1 MVTLSDSTT
10 YVGYSNGPADFIG
23 FYSSNLLISSLSIQA
38 SGEGVTHATVDNLYF
53 ATVPAPGAIA
63 LIGLAGFAARRR
75 ERRA

>member
-1 MVTLSDSTT
+1 
-10 YVGYSNGPADFIG
+10 
-23 FYSSNLLISSLSIQA
+23 
-38 SGEGVTHATVDNLYF
+38 VTHATVDNLYF